1 MVLCGAVVVGVA
13 LIVLSQHTINVYI
26 GWNWRG
32 KHVSGEMKW
41 HLLTNNS
48 AICVMQRDKETG
60 IRNES
65 IIDSEGILTITLWIF
80 NEIK

>member
-1 MVLCGAVVVGVA
+1 MRCGAVVVMA
-13 LIVLSQHTINVYI
+13 LIVLSQHTLNVYI
-26 GWNWRG
+26 GWNWLG

-41 HLLTNNS
+41 HLLTNNI

-65 IIDSEGILTITLWIF
+65 IIDSEGILTISLWIF